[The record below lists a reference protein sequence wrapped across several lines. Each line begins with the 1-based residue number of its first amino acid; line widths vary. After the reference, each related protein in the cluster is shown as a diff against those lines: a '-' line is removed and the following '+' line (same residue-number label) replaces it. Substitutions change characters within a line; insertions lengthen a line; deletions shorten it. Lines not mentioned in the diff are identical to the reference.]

1 MHFDK
6 DEGKIN
12 EGNNRFDNGE
22 ALSGVE
28 VTLYDTNN
36 NQIGITITNN
46 DGYYEFLG
54 INAQKRYYVKF
65 VYNGMLYTN
74 VLYNRNGDDTSK
86 ATEDGQGHGSNRQNF
101 NNKFAEIG
109 SYPSNYRTI
118 DCITGEE
125 IYNRTYLQEDIAK
138 LFQEVAEEVVRNGG
152 NETAAYQAVINKYQ
166 QTDAD
171 IRSKVQFV
179 ADCRIKA
186 YTVETYP
193 LNPVFV
199 IDPASQVVAGQG
211 YAPIYSGTY
220 NQLNVNLGIK
230 ARQTV
235 DMRLYKDILKA
246 EVRING
252 KSEIYEYDERKGSG
266 NGFSI
271 GVSEADYL
279 NGLRG
284 EYINKQKY
292 TNVLQTREIEQDKY
306 EINMR
311 TEEVANGQSSNYNGG
326 VTGQINNNYQIN
338 YDYSNLREVNGVNQD
353 RLKIYVTYKIAI
365 QNESRTVGAV
375 TEIVDYYDPRYEF
388 YEAYEG
394 DEAGNRI
401 GEVTKAEES
410 IYANRGNN
418 MYKSKNGT
426 YKTMYLRPN
435 EEKRITDNSEK
446 EKKQYIYVTLELLG
460 EERDAGNLLSKYLL
474 NNNKVTTI
482 NLAEINGYKT
492 YNSMNKGD
500 NSSPGLIDIDSNPGN
515 LDISNI
521 GELTDANI
529 INYPNIREM
538 YEDDTSRAPAY
549 VYQIMESR
557 TVEGRVFEDEIMDT
571 SKVGNTRYGDGKI
584 GEEDRRINGVI
595 VELIEIKNGQMV
607 VRASTKTN
615 EEGWYGFTGFL
626 PGDYTIRYT
635 YGADNDTA
643 MTKASA
649 NGQIGLNERS
659 YNGQDYQATTYG
671 RKGNEEIETR
681 TYNTD
686 GVLVNRYSKNNQE
699 RNQEEGEVKV
709 AGSTII
715 ERYNREKYYWYTIG
729 DNVSDAWDDEY
740 RKGQVI
746 EYARSEYGKE
756 IVNHKAEVF
765 NAYINP
771 QPEHLSEKAENGVA
785 KHEELVKELERR
797 TYRIAYTAEMP
808 IEVEYAKQTVG
819 GNYKNGERY
828 EYKIIGVDFGI
839 EERPIDKIEIVKN
852 VKNIK
857 VVGADG
863 GTVLFDTDRG
873 VNNLMWI
880 RNEGEASTAENY
892 KQGLIQITMDDE
904 LISGARIEITYSF
917 KVTNKGEIDGNTTT
931 RAKTIIDYVD
941 NGLTFDKQDGE
952 NRLWEVV
959 EKEQIQTDKN
969 STFVSNAINPA
980 DTKNKTNLVDISTKQ
995 IILQTTQDNPLTK
1008 ALAPGESTQEVT
1020 LVLKKVLSAESST
1033 DDLTYENMIEIVEVE
1048 NTVGRYDHTSTP
1060 GDQSPEEPPKQD
1072 DSAESEL
1079 ITILPPFG
1087 ESKNY
1092 YIIGAVMLVV
1102 LGIGIY
1108 LIKKKVLDRK

>member
-1 MHFDK
+1 
-6 DEGKIN
+6 
-12 EGNNRFDNGE
+12 
-22 ALSGVE
+22 
-28 VTLYDTNN
+28 
-36 NQIGITITNN
+36 
-46 DGYYEFLG
+46 
-54 INAQKRYYVKF
+54 
-65 VYNGMLYTN
+65 
-74 VLYNRNGDDTSK
+74 
-86 ATEDGQGHGSNRQNF
+86 
-101 NNKFAEIG
+101 
-109 SYPSNYRTI
+109 
-118 DCITGEE
+118 
-125 IYNRTYLQEDIAK
+125 
-138 LFQEVAEEVVRNGG
+138 
-152 NETAAYQAVINKYQ
+152 
-166 QTDAD
+166 
-171 IRSKVQFV
+171 
-179 ADCRIKA
+179 
-186 YTVETYP
+186 
-193 LNPVFV
+193 
-199 IDPASQVVAGQG
+199 
-211 YAPIYSGTY
+211 
-220 NQLNVNLGIK
+220 
-230 ARQTV
+230 
-235 DMRLYKDILKA
+235 
-246 EVRING
+246 
-252 KSEIYEYDERKGSG
+252 
-266 NGFSI
+266 
-271 GVSEADYL
+271 
-279 NGLRG
+279 
-284 EYINKQKY
+284 
-292 TNVLQTREIEQDKY
+292 
-306 EINMR
+306 
-311 TEEVANGQSSNYNGG
+311 
-326 VTGQINNNYQIN
+326 
-338 YDYSNLREVNGVNQD
+338 
-353 RLKIYVTYKIAI
+353 
-365 QNESRTVGAV
+365 
-375 TEIVDYYDPRYEF
+375 
-388 YEAYEG
+388 
-394 DEAGNRI
+394 
-401 GEVTKAEES
+401 
-410 IYANRGNN
+410 

-709 AGSTII
+709 AGSAII

-1060 GDQSPEEPPKQD
+1060 GDQSPEQGPKQD